1 MAEQTNGIARHIEG
15 EYAAILRFATAH
27 NAITYEQ
34 LDAATMRE
42 VNLFALREGFN
53 FEAFEETLDRI
64 IAALP
69 AIKRIFARPIM
80 RLKDAGE
87 LLPVES
93 VRVINNRTLSY
104 ASVHSETWDSV
115 TEEGVRPKKLLTL
128 KHEDSYVTYENIGF
142 AKAITVIFRLVA
154 GGTKQL
160 SDAMFAS
167 RDMRFNLLERE
178 NHLAYFLAIGK
189 LHVGYVH
196 NYDRYKSL
204 MRRCTDKLLYIDRAL
219 GNRRRA
225 PVYKSCKDK
234 VEKFVLKK
242 STTFRVHK
250 DYNQIYLLLKWFADT
265 RLDTIEE
272 EEEEDEEAENAPGYT
287 AYCNLISL
295 FAAGHFGFVFRNAP
309 MNPMLLDARARF
321 KGYRLELRTLTVGKK
336 KALLLSVKK
345 DKQYRILLLPDGKP
359 TDLDKFRTR
368 CRAEEFLIAAP
379 ADKEGCV
386 YLSLFDVESF
396 RRVQQLL
403 LRAMVYA
410 DEKRDTCPFCGDALE
425 KDSKPLA
432 KNISYAC
439 GACRTRIIHTA
450 CPKTE
455 TPFFASTLKGYLP
468 PHLDFASGSKRERLL
483 YKKQLESSLF
493 FRNITPIERD
503 GVLLCPHCGEDH
515 GMA

>member
-1 MAEQTNGIARHIEG
+1 MAERPNGATPRVED
-15 EYAAILRFATAH
+15 EYAAILRFAAAH
-27 NAITYEQ
+27 DAISYEQ
-34 LDAATMRE
+34 LDAATMKG
-42 VNLFALREGFN
+42 VNLFALRDGFN

-93 VRVINNRTLSY
+93 VKVIDSRTLSY
-104 ASVHSETWDSV
+104 ASVHSETWDSLS
-115 TEEGVRPKKLLTL
+115 EEGLRPRKLLTV

-142 AKAITVIFRLVA
+142 AKAVSVILRLVA
-154 GGTKQL
+154 NGTRQM

-196 NYDRYKSL
+196 NYDRYKALTS
-204 MRRCTDKLLYIDRAL
+204 RCTDKLLFIDRAI
-219 GNRRRA
+219 GNRRSA

-250 DYNQIYLLLKWFADT
+250 DYNQVYLLLKWFAET
-265 RLDTIEE
+265 RLDAPEE
-272 EEEEDEEAENAPGYT
+272 EALPDEEAENAPGYT

-295 FAAGHFGFVFRNAP
+295 FAAGHFGFTFDGRP
-309 MNPMLLDARARF
+309 LNPLLLDARARF
-321 KGYRLELRTLTVGKK
+321 KDFRLELRTLTVGKK

-345 DKQYRILLLPDGKP
+345 ETLYRILLLPDGTE
-359 TDLDKFRTR
+359 TDLDRFRAR
-368 CRAEEFLIAAP
+368 CRAEELLIASP
-379 ADKEGCV
+379 TDKEGSV
-386 YLSLFDVESF
+386 YLSLFDIESF

-410 DEKRDTCPFCGDALE
+410 DEKRDLCPFCGDT
-425 KDSKPLA
+425 LA
-432 KNISYAC
+432 KEEKPFSPFPVYGC
-439 GACRTRIIHTA
+439 GACRTHIIHA
-450 CPKTE
+450 VCPDTGA
-455 TPFFASTLKGYLP
+455 PFFATAVKGYLP
-468 PHLDFASGSKRERLL
+468 PSIDFASGSKRERLL

-503 GVLLCPHCGEDH
+503 GILLCPHCGRDH
-515 GMA
+515 GL